1 MNQPTIII
9 YNKSIKHENSTN
21 YLIFMKKQN
30 KTEKIFVQKETE
42 KQLQQFFF
50 LFPYYFYRATT
61 KLRIRK
67 TFIE

>member
-50 LFPYYFYRATT
+50 CFP
-61 KLRIRK
+61 II
-67 TFIE
+67 FIVQQQNYV